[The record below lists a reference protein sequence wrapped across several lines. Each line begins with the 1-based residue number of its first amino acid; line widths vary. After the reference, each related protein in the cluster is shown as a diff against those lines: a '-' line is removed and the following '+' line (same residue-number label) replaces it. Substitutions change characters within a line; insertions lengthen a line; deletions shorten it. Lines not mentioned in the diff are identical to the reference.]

1 MRSLD
6 LRPVVWAAGAV
17 LVAATAAHAEFPERP
32 EGAAFGQPIAEE
44 DLALWDIDIHTPTG
58 EGLPEGEG
66 TVAQGEE
73 VYNAVCVA
81 CHGEHAEGGA
91 MYGTMVG
98 GIGTMTERPRV
109 LTPGSMY
116 PYAPIL
122 FDYVRRAMPLD
133 HPQSLTADEV
143 YAVSAYI
150 YHLNGLVGEDFVM
163 NAQTMPTIEMPNR
176 DAFDEDDR
184 PDVHAERC
192 MEDCQPIGTV
202 EEGDYLNAA
211 APVAAASAN
220 EGTPDPAEE
229 EAQGGGTG
237 GQVIMGDEE
246 EADIPAVEEIQGETE
261 DGAD

>member
-6 LRPVVWAAGAV
+6 LRAPVWAAAAV
-17 LVAATAAHAEFPERP
+17 LVAATAAHAEFQDRP
-32 EGAAFGQPIAEE
+32 EGAAFGQPISEE
-44 DLALWDIDIHTPTG
+44 DLTLWDIDIHTPTG
-58 EGLPEGEG
+58 GGLPEGEG

-81 CHGEHAEGGA
+81 CHGERAEGGV

-98 GIGTMTERPRV
+98 GMGTMTERPRV

-122 FDYVRRAMPLD
+122 FDYIRRAMPLD
-133 HPQSLTADEV
+133 HPQSLTPDEV

-150 YHLNGLVGEDFVM
+150 YHLNGLIDEDFVM

-176 DAFDEDDR
+176 DAFIEVDG
-184 PDVHAERC
+184 PDVKAERC
-192 MEDCQPIGTV
+192 MENCQPIGTV
-202 EEGDYLNAA
+202 AEGDYRTTGQAA
-211 APVAAASAN
+211 GE

-237 GQVIMGDEE
+237 GQVIMGDGD
-246 EADIPAVEEIQGETE
+246 EADAEAE
-261 DGAD
+261 DSVKGD